1 MLVRSKL
8 PEKAEMV
15 VERKKTMAAESMSD
29 SGYTMIAVSREEREY
44 ERGKYDLS

>member
-15 VERKKTMAAESMSD
+15 VERKKTMATESMSD
-29 SGYTMIAVSREEREY
+29 SGYTMIAVSREEGEY